1 MENLD
6 LEGFER
12 YCKNIYFVKS
22 IGSYKRY
29 LRQGL
34 EVLQRISDETLQ
46 EFFLKIQENPQYLK
60 TEFIQEINK
69 HKLHPD
75 LYNDFKSALKKYMD
89 FINKIYPLSQEEIEI
104 QYHEIYENIKNNGFI
119 KLKTHNGSLFT
130 VETNSTSLC
139 VKGDDGNGQE
149 CMSVSLEKI
158 LRILFE
164 NEKYTYPSYEPSVIN
179 YIFGQI
185 EEDVISNNEREN
197 LKKIIKTFQEKWDNT
212 DGLWRKEFI
221 TGISSNYRNFKIN
234 ISFGMGLR
242 LQKPKTPYLNF
253 LMEPYK
259 TSKGIYPFISYRDD
273 SRQFEVGLG
282 ISRDNEPDVSQD
294 VIDKIE
300 AYNSHY
306 ISVEDIDQVV
316 ETLNVAIDNFFNII
330 KKDKIPIVIDSNPN
344 QPSIDFSLNQILY
357 GPPGTG
363 KTYKINKLKEHFIY
377 KESSITDAEWAK
389 QIVDELTW
397 FEVVSLVLYDLNKE
411 AKVPEI
417 AKHKLIIAKAE
428 LLNKK
433 KGVPQQIWAALQ
445 THTILESS
453 IVNYKTRVEPLVFD
467 KLENSIWKLL
477 DGFEEKIPELLNIY
491 DKYKNKKPLSQELH
505 NYEFITFHQSYGY
518 EEFVEGIKAIP
529 AGEVGNEDGEE
540 MIYQVTDGVFKKMAD
555 KAKNNPNYMYALFID
570 EINRGNISKIFGE
583 LITLIEESK
592 RLGEEEEM
600 KLTLPYSGKSFGV
613 PSNLY
618 IIGTMNTADR
628 SIALMDTALRRRFEF
643 TEMMPELDE
652 VKNVFVEGIDIYKLL
667 ETINKRIEYLYDRDH
682 TIGHAYFM
690 KLKDSDSLDTLA
702 TIFQNKLL
710 PLLQEYFYDDWE
722 KIRLV
727 LGDNQKNYKILEF
740 IIEKE
745 DYNTKELFGDSDLDL
760 LEVEEES
767 NVYEVNKLAFYKTE
781 SYIKIYE
788 K

>member
-477 DGFEEKIPELLNIY
+477 DGFEEKTPELLNIY

-643 TEMMPELDE
+643 IEMMPELNE
-652 VKNVFVEGIDIYKLL
+652 VKNVFVEGIDIYQLL

-690 KLKDSDSLDTLA
+690 KLKNNDSLDALA

-727 LGDNQKNYKILEF
+727 LGDNQKENEDIQFVKYKQG
-740 IIEKE
+740 
-745 DYNTKELFGDSDLDL
+745 YNLKVLFGEKGLDSLD
-760 LEVEEES
+760 VDEES
-767 NVYEVNKLAFYKTE
+767 NVYEVNKLAFYNTE

>member
-34 EVLQRISDETLQ
+34 EVLQRISSETLQ

-60 TEFIQEINK
+60 IEFIQEINK

-294 VIDKIE
+294 IIDKIE

-344 QPSIDFSLNQILY
+344 QPSIDFPLNQILY

-417 AKHKLIIAKAE
+417 TKHELIIAKAE

-445 THTILESS
+445 THTILESTT
-453 IVNYKTRVEPLVFD
+453 VNYKTRVEPLVFD

-477 DGFEEKIPELLNIY
+477 DGFEEKTPELLNLY

-540 MIYQVTDGVFKKMAD
+540 MIYQVRDGVFKKMAD
-555 KAKNNPNYMYALFID
+555 KAKNNPNYKYVLFID

-643 TEMMPELDE
+643 KEMMPELDE
-652 VKNVFVEGIDIYKLL
+652 VKNLFVEGIDIYQLL

-702 TIFQNKLL
+702 TVFQNKLL

-727 LGDNQKNYKILEF
+727 LGDNQKENENIQFVKHKQGYDLKV
-740 IIEKE
+740 
-745 DYNTKELFGDSDLDL
+745 LFGEKGLDSLDID
-760 LEVEEES
+760 EES
-767 NVYEVNKLAFYKTE
+767 NVYEVNKLAFNDAE